1 MAISGGKQGYQQRG
15 IDTLHNEAGSGTAPH
30 TSAGRSPSTPR
41 LLLPALKEKMMR
53 MKIGAY
59 RNTNT
64 NAMKMRF
71 PSRCFR
77 FHSITAC
84 SLTVAETVHH
94 QHTHHH
100 NGHHHKAIA
109 APSWGL

>member
-1 MAISGGKQGYQQRG
+1 MRRFWNSSAYQCREKPF
-15 IDTLHNEAGSGTAPH
+15 HTA
-30 TSAGRSPSTPR
+30 

-71 PSRCFR
+71 SQQMLP

-84 SLTVAETVHH
+84 SSPSPKRFITSI
-94 QHTHHH
+94 HTTTMAIITS
-100 NGHHHKAIA
+100 AIA